1 MFEKKKKKCQ
11 HNINKP
17 NTTVKLLD
25 NFKTMVVPD
34 TKYGVC
40 VCCGKSFE
48 FDSNNKIIRKGGRSN
63 VNDRGDKRQAE

>member
-1 MFEKKKKKCQ
+1 MNDIKIKKCQ

-17 NTTVKLLD
+17 NATVKLLD
-25 NFKTMVVPD
+25 DFKTMVVPD

-63 VNDRGDKRQAE
+63 VDDRGDKRQAE

>member
-1 MFEKKKKKCQ
+1 MFEVKNKKCQ

-17 NTTVKLLD
+17 NATVKLLD

-34 TKYGVC
+34 MKYGVC

-48 FDSNNKIIRKGGRSN
+48 FDINNKIVK
-63 VNDRGDKRQAE
+63 K

>member
-1 MFEKKKKKCQ
+1 MFGIKKKKCQ
-11 HNINKP
+11 HNISKP
-17 NTTVKLLD
+17 DTTVKLLD

-48 FDSNNKIIRKGGRSN
+48 FDINNKIIKKGEAAD
-63 VNDRGDKRQAE
+63 VNF

>member
-1 MFEKKKKKCQ
+1 MFGRKNEKCQ
-11 HNINKP
+11 HEINEL

-48 FDSNNKIIRKGGRSN
+48 FDINNKIIKKGEAAD
-63 VNDRGDKRQAE
+63 VNF

>member
-1 MFEKKKKKCQ
+1 MLERKKKRCQ

-48 FDSNNKIIRKGGRSN
+48 FDINNKIIKKGEAAD
-63 VNDRGDKRQAE
+63 VNF

>member
-1 MFEKKKKKCQ
+1 MNDIKIKKCQ

-17 NTTVKLLD
+17 NATEKLLD

-48 FDSNNKIIRKGGRSN
+48 FDNNNKIIRKGGRSD
-63 VNDRGDKRQAE
+63 VDD

>member
-1 MFEKKKKKCQ
+1 MFRRKKKKCQ
-11 HNINKP
+11 HNISEP

-48 FDSNNKIIRKGGRSN
+48 FDINNKIIKKGEAAD
-63 VNDRGDKRQAE
+63 VNF

>member
-11 HNINKP
+11 HNINKL
-17 NTTVKLLD
+17 NTTIKLLD

-48 FDSNNKIIRKGGRSN
+48 FDINNKIIKKGEAAD
-63 VNDRGDKRQAE
+63 VNF

>member
-1 MFEKKKKKCQ
+1 MFETKNKKCQ
-11 HNINKP
+11 HNINNP
-17 NTTVKLLD
+17 NATVKLLD

-48 FDSNNKIIRKGGRSN
+48 FNSNNKIIREGGRSN
-63 VNDRGDKRQAE
+63 VDDRGDKRQAE

>member
-1 MFEKKKKKCQ
+1 MFEDKKKRCQ
-11 HNINKP
+11 HKIGKP
-17 NTTVKLLD
+17 NTTIKLLD

-48 FDSNNKIIRKGGRSN
+48 FDINNKIIRKGEAAD
-63 VNDRGDKRQAE
+63 VDF

>member
-1 MFEKKKKKCQ
+1 MNDIKIKKCQ
-11 HNINKP
+11 HNIKKP
-17 NTTVKLLD
+17 DATVKLLD

-48 FDSNNKIIRKGGRSN
+48 FDINNKIIKKGEAAD
-63 VNDRGDKRQAE
+63 VNF

>member
-1 MFEKKKKKCQ
+1 MDEIKKRKCQ
-11 HNINKP
+11 HNINKS

-48 FDSNNKIIRKGGRSN
+48 FDNSNKIIGKGEATD
-63 VNDRGDKRQAE
+63 VDF

>member
-1 MFEKKKKKCQ
+1 MGDIKKKKCQ
-11 HNINKP
+11 HNISKP
-17 NTTVKLLD
+17 NTTVKILD

-48 FDSNNKIIRKGGRSN
+48 FNKDNKIIRKGGRSN
-63 VNDRGDKRQAE
+63 VNNRGDKRQAE

>member
-1 MFEKKKKKCQ
+1 MFERKKKKCQ
-11 HNINKP
+11 HNISKP

-48 FDSNNKIIRKGGRSN
+48 FDINNKIIKKGEAAD
-63 VNDRGDKRQAE
+63 VNF

>member
-1 MFEKKKKKCQ
+1 MFERKKGKCQ

-48 FDSNNKIIRKGGRSN
+48 VI
-63 VNDRGDKRQAE
+63 

>member
-1 MFEKKKKKCQ
+1 MFEVKKKKCQ
-11 HNINKP
+11 HNIGKP

-48 FDSNNKIIRKGGRSN
+48 FDINNKIIRKGGRSN
-63 VNDRGDKRQAE
+63 VDDRGDKRQAE

>member
-1 MFEKKKKKCQ
+1 MFEEKKKRCQ
-11 HNINKP
+11 HKIGKP

-40 VCCGKSFE
+40 VCCGKGFE
-48 FDSNNKIIRKGGRSN
+48 FDKDNKIIWKGEAAD
-63 VNDRGDKRQAE
+63 VDF

>member
-1 MFEKKKKKCQ
+1 MLETKKKKCK
-11 HNINKP
+11 HNIGKP

-25 NFKTMVVPD
+25 NFKTMIVPD

-48 FDSNNKIIRKGGRSN
+48 FDKNNKIIKKGEATD
-63 VNDRGDKRQAE
+63 VDF

>member
-1 MFEKKKKKCQ
+1 MFGRKKGKCQ

-40 VCCGKSFE
+40 VYCGKSFE
-48 FDSNNKIIRKGGRSN
+48 FNKDNKNN
-63 VNDRGDKRQAE
+63 

>member
-1 MFEKKKKKCQ
+1 MNDIKIKKCQ

-17 NTTVKLLD
+17 NATVKLLD

-34 TKYGVC
+34 AKYGVC

-48 FDSNNKIIRKGGRSN
+48 FDNNNKIIRKGGRSD
-63 VNDRGDKRQAE
+63 VDD

>member
-1 MFEKKKKKCQ
+1 MDETKKKKCQ
-11 HNINKP
+11 HNIGKP

-48 FDSNNKIIRKGGRSN
+48 KVQKGF
-63 VNDRGDKRQAE
+63 

>member
-1 MFEKKKKKCQ
+1 MGDIKKKKCQ
-11 HNINKP
+11 HNINKQ

-34 TKYGVC
+34 MKYGVC

-48 FDSNNKIIRKGGRSN
+48 FDNNNKITRKGGRSN

>member
-1 MFEKKKKKCQ
+1 MFGRKKGKCQ

-40 VCCGKSFE
+40 VCCGKSFG
-48 FDSNNKIIRKGGRSN
+48 FNINNKIIKKGEASD
-63 VNDRGDKRQAE
+63 VNF

>member
-1 MFEKKKKKCQ
+1 MFEAKNKKCQ

-34 TKYGVC
+34 TKYGFC

-48 FDSNNKIIRKGGRSN
+48 FNKDNKIIRKGGRSN

>member
-1 MFEKKKKKCQ
+1 MNDIKIKKCQ
-11 HNINKP
+11 HNIKKP
-17 NTTVKLLD
+17 DATVKLLD

-48 FDSNNKIIRKGGRSN
+48 FTKDNKIIKKGEAGD
-63 VNDRGDKRQAE
+63 VNF

>member
-1 MFEKKKKKCQ
+1 MDEIKKKKCQ
-11 HNINKP
+11 HNISKP
-17 NTTVKLLD
+17 DTTVKLLD

-48 FDSNNKIIRKGGRSN
+48 FDINNKIIKKGEAAD
-63 VNDRGDKRQAE
+63 VNF

>member
-1 MFEKKKKKCQ
+1 MFGRKKKKSQ

-25 NFKTMVVPD
+25 NYKTMVVTD

-40 VCCGKSFE
+40 VSCGKSFE
-48 FDSNNKIIRKGGRSN
+48 FKKDNKIIRKGEAAD
-63 VNDRGDKRQAE
+63 VDF

>member
-1 MFEKKKKKCQ
+1 MDEIKKKKCQ

-48 FDSNNKIIRKGGRSN
+48 YDIYNKKI
-63 VNDRGDKRQAE
+63 

>member
-1 MFEKKKKKCQ
+1 MGDIKKKKCQ

-17 NTTVKLLD
+17 NATVKFLD

-48 FDSNNKIIRKGGRSN
+48 FDANNKIIKKGGRSN

>member
-1 MFEKKKKKCQ
+1 MFEDKKKRCQ
-11 HNINKP
+11 HKIGKP
-17 NTTVKLLD
+17 NTTIKLLD

-48 FDSNNKIIRKGGRSN
+48 FDINNKIIKKGEAAD
-63 VNDRGDKRQAE
+63 VDF

>member
-1 MFEKKKKKCQ
+1 MFEEKKKKCQ

-34 TKYGVC
+34 AKYGVC

-48 FDSNNKIIRKGGRSN
+48 FDINNKIIKKGEAGD
-63 VNDRGDKRQAE
+63 VNF

>member
-1 MFEKKKKKCQ
+1 MFGRKKKKCQ
-11 HNINKP
+11 HDIDKL

-48 FDSNNKIIRKGGRSN
+48 FDINNKIIKKGEAAD
-63 VNDRGDKRQAE
+63 VNF

>member
-1 MFEKKKKKCQ
+1 MNDIKIKKCQ
-11 HNINKP
+11 HNIKK
-17 NTTVKLLD
+17 TDATVKLLD

-48 FDSNNKIIRKGGRSN
+48 FDNNNKIIRKGGRSD
-63 VNDRGDKRQAE
+63 VDD